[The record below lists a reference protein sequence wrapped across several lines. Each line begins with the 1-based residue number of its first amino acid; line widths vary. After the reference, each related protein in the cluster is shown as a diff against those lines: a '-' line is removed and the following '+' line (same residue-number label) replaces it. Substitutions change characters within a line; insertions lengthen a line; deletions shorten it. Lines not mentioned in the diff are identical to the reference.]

1 MKIKRESLATF
12 FVLILSMAG
21 CVSAPERF
29 NADEY
34 KTQIDAI
41 NRVARRP
48 NMFIVIVPSPGNGV
62 ANAMMSGILGV
73 MNSNAIESL
82 ESLLN
87 LKSDLAIGVVGH
99 SSLVTVAT
107 VKAAIEK
114 VTQNT
119 SSKHIFL
126 YVETEEAIKLNA
138 SSNIKVTVIGK
149 KAGQ

>member
-1 MKIKRESLATF
+1 
-12 FVLILSMAG
+12 
-21 CVSAPERF
+21 
-29 NADEY
+29 
-34 KTQIDAI
+34 
-41 NRVARRP
+41 
-48 NMFIVIVPSPGNGV
+48 
-62 ANAMMSGILGV
+62 MMSGILGV